1 MPMFATM
8 NERGAGDG
16 HDIVLVAPASEIA
29 KNEKARNV
37 FNDVVASLNRNGFA
51 QVSDNLAN
59 YVRHADKHAKP
70 IQKHE
75 SADGTD
81 NDDSE

>member
-1 MPMFATM
+1 MFATM

-16 HDIVLVAPASEIA
+16 HDIVLVASAAEIA
-29 KNEKARNV
+29 QNV
-37 FNDVVASLNRNGFA
+37 RTRKVFQEVVASLNVHGFS
-51 QVSDNLAN
+51 QESDNLQRYIDNA
-59 YVRHADKHAKP
+59 AEHAKP

-81 NDDSE
+81 NDDSD